1 MNKKDEIVDG
11 MRLKSVDMEVLT
23 RKIRDAHMLLIM
35 INDGFIE
42 SLKDPE
48 DLQHEALNLQ
58 IQEAAK
64 GEKDVYLLCLRPIE
78 KDNFSL
84 VMDMLEGS
92 KLKCIIF
99 TDPDDD
105 EDRDRVSRLIRYLT
119 GPGMRIS
126 GTSKDSWVT
135 EKVEES
141 PSSP

>member
-1 MNKKDEIVDG
+1 MKKDEIVDG
-11 MRLKSVDMEVLT
+11 MRLKSVDIEALT
-23 RKIRDAHMLLIM
+23 RQIRDAHMLLIM

-42 SLKDPE
+42 ALKDPE

-58 IQEAAK
+58 IHEAAK
-64 GEKDVYLLCLRPIE
+64 GEKDVYLLCFRPIE

-92 KLKCIIF
+92 KLKCIVF

-105 EDRDRVSRLIRYLT
+105 EDVDRVGRLLRYLT

-135 EKVEES
+135 EKVEGS
-141 PSSP
+141 PPSP